1 MACLVLRVLLAL
13 LAGGCLLAWCCLVLL
28 AVGLLD
34 VAWLAVYLLGVA
46 WLAVGLL
53 GVLGVAWLWVD
64 HRG

>member
-1 MACLVLRVLLAL
+1 
-13 LAGGCLLAWCCLVLL
+13 
-28 AVGLLD
+28 
-34 VAWLAVYLLGVA
+34 LLGVA